1 MHLFEKPVSDGR
13 CNTMEL
19 WEDGTGK
26 SVCFGW
32 VSFLYIQNFVSFQ
45 DDLKSKFRHAEL
57 L

>member
-13 CNTMEL
+13 CNTVEL